1 MPPYQVFIT
10 GEGLKSMS
18 LEFEDSFKS
27 QVWQRQVA
35 KIRNITTI
43 IMKQKY
49 EESHNISI
57 QYTFLPLVEEFIR
70 EWGVDFVTS
79 DIELNL
85 EIARQALVK
94 SPPNPIIVHSLRKH
108 LHDVITDELLI
119 TLYHENE
126 EVHVAIN
133 QENGECINP
142 ECINEECNFIDTNLL
157 SGNKNGERNTD
168 ELGQENEQPKPLF
181 SDDVPFEWP
190 TQNDEPEP
198 LFSDDEKITDHEL
211 CITLNRENQAN

>member
-1 MPPYQVFIT
+1 MPPYQIFLT
-10 GEGLKSMS
+10 GDGLKSMT

-27 QVWQRQVA
+27 RVWEQQVT
-35 KIRNITTI
+35 KIRSKTTI
-43 IMKQKY
+43 ILKQKY
-49 EESHNISI
+49 EESQNISI
-57 QYTFLPLVEEFIR
+57 QYTFLPLVEEFIQ
-70 EWGVDFVTS
+70 EWGVNFVPS

-85 EIARQALVK
+85 EIARQFLVK

-119 TLYHENE
+119 ALYHENE

-133 QENGECINP
+133 RENGECINP
-142 ECINEECNFIDTNLL
+142 ECINGECNFIDTNLL
-157 SGNKNGERNTD
+157 SGNKNGECNAD
-168 ELGQENEQPKPLF
+168 ELDQENEQPKPLF

-198 LFSDDEKITDHEL
+198 LFSDDEKITDDEL
-211 CITLNRENQAN
+211 CIVLNRENKAN

>member
-1 MPPYQVFIT
+1 MPPYQIFVT
-10 GEGLKSMS
+10 GDGLKSMN

-27 QVWQRQVA
+27 QVWQQQVT
-35 KIRNITTI
+35 KIRSMTTI

-49 EESHNISI
+49 EESQNISI

-85 EIARQALVK
+85 EIARQFLVK

-108 LHDVITDELLI
+108 LHDVITDKLLI
-119 TLYHENE
+119 ALYYENE

-133 QENGECINP
+133 
-142 ECINEECNFIDTNLL
+142 
-157 SGNKNGERNTD
+157 
-168 ELGQENEQPKPLF
+168 
-181 SDDVPFEWP
+181 
-190 TQNDEPEP
+190 
-198 LFSDDEKITDHEL
+198 
-211 CITLNRENQAN
+211 